1 MSKSAQSNNNTDTTQ
16 EIEYL
21 LQDVHVL
28 NYQQKSA
35 DYEAERAKR
44 LIEEIDHLHSSSHK
58 ILSKSTQNVENTLTQ
73 NRYDNLPEN
82 LTLRIGRLER
92 EQQQA
97 LKQIQKLTDA
107 KIQLELANIQLE
119 TQASEEQQRETK
131 KIKARLVTLIT
142 QREKEYKQL
151 HDEVHSIHH
160 LNQKETNLLTLQR
173 DVALALVEEQKNNL
187 KQQNINPDLPTGYKW
202 LLILGVL
209 VILLVIGIIT
219 RVVYLSFQEQS
230 PSDKLEPTPA
240 YTNVVDDLDQAA
252 LATLKIAVLKLPHFK
267 DKLRMG
273 DKAPEMVQIPA
284 GYFKMG
290 SRRPFHPEYPEIKI
304 KMQSYAIS
312 KYEIT
317 FQDYLLFTQNT
328 DRAAPYDEDWGQGK
342 QPVINVRW
350 QDANDYTEWLSEQS
364 GHQYRLP
371 SEREWEYAAKAGQTS
386 KYWWGNKL
394 GSNKTNCINCGSRW
408 DGQSPAPVG
417 SFSANPF
424 GLHDMV
430 GNVMEW
436 SYTCYHSQYK
446 NAPKSG
452 NLWAKGDCSQRI
464 VRGGAFSSYKKELRV
479 SKRRPFNPKA
489 RSHQLGFRI
498 VRLD

>member
-1 MSKSAQSNNNTDTTQ
+1 VSKSAQSNKNTDTAQ
-16 EIEYL
+16 EVKDL
-21 LQDVHVL
+21 LQDVNVL

-35 DYEAERAKR
+35 NYEAERAKR
-44 LIEEIDHLHSSSHK
+44 LIEEIDHLHSNTHK
-58 ILSKSTQNVENTLTQ
+58 KLSTSTQNLENPTSTDQ
-73 NRYDNLPEN
+73 DKDISEN
-82 LTLRIGRLER
+82 LSLRIGRLER

-97 LKQIQKLTDA
+97 LKQIKKLTDA

-131 KIKARLVTLIT
+131 KIKARLVALIT

-151 HDEVHSIHH
+151 HDEVYSIQN
-160 LNQKETNLLTLQR
+160 LTQKETDLLTVQR

-202 LLILGVL
+202 LLILSIL
-209 VILLVIGIIT
+209 VILLVAGIIT
-219 RVVYLSFQEQS
+219 RVVYLSLQDQPVSDNLQAAS
-230 PSDKLEPTPA
+230 PSDIKHINKTTPIMIK
-240 YTNVVDDLDQAA
+240 TV
-252 LATLKIAVLKLPHFK
+252 ILKLPHFK
-267 DKLRMG
+267 DKLHIG
-273 DKAPEMVQIPA
+273 HKGPEMIQIPA
-284 GYFKMG
+284 GRFKMG
-290 SRRPFHPEYPEIKI
+290 SRRPFHSEYPEIKI
-304 KMQSYAIS
+304 KIQSYAIS

-317 FQDYLLFTQNT
+317 FQDYLLFTQDT
-328 DRAAPYDEDWGQGK
+328 DRAVPHDENWGKGK

-350 QDANDYTEWLSEQS
+350 QDANDYSQWLSKQT

-371 SEREWEYAAKAGQTS
+371 SEREWEYAAKAGKNS
-386 KYWWGNKL
+386 KYWWGNQL
-394 GSNKTNCINCGSRW
+394 GSNHANCSSCGSSW

-417 SFSANPF
+417 SFPANPF

-436 SYTCYHSQYK
+436 SHTCYHSNYK
-446 NAPKSG
+446 DAPKSE
-452 NLWAKGDCSQRI
+452 NLWSKGDCNQRI
-464 VRGGAFSSYKKELRV
+464 VRGGSFSSYKKELRM

-489 RSHQLGFRI
+489 RSNQLGFRV